1 MFKRLFFLSLGLGAG
16 VAVGVAVTRKVA
28 KTQQA
33 LRPDNL
39 AASAAARAGGARG
52 RLAQAIEAG
61 RAAAEQKEAELRAVY
76 RATSAPREQ
85 PPHPAQ
91 R

>member
-16 VAVGVAVTRKVA
+16 VAVGVIVTRKVA
-28 KTQQA
+28 RTQQA

-39 AASAAARAGGARG
+39 AASAAARADGARG
-52 RLAQAIEAG
+52 RLAKAIELG

-76 RATSAPREQ
+76 RATSAPREN
-85 PPHPAQ
+85 PPHAA

>member
-16 VAVGVAVTRKVA
+16 VAVGVIVSRKVA

-39 AASAAARAGGARG
+39 AASAVARAGGARG
-52 RLAQAIEAG
+52 RLAQAIEQG

-76 RATSAPREQ
+76 RATGAPREV
-85 PPHPAQ
+85 
-91 R
+91 